1 MIYQMGSLER
11 KQGPLGNSERSS
23 HIVSLAELGIP
34 WKGSPSQWSSI
45 PYSLLPYCTV
55 QGKVYDS
62 SGLELFTLTPVGP
75 LGGGTFGVVDA
86 FSCIE
91 ADKTSTVAI
100 KRPKHPNIHLLHE
113 ALFQWKL
120 YNDLKPYGISFCVP
134 KVYRI
139 FRFKSTGDV
148 WFSMKRYESQLLSTW
163 CSKKIR
169 TDGRMFALLLLQ
181 IALVLEVVQDI
192 LRIDHRD
199 LKVNNIL
206 VVDTPTSIGIEWEG
220 KDRIIDFPFHIV
232 LLDFGFACKGGVIDI
247 RADDGLPPI
256 DFCPKEGRDIFQIL
270 VSLWRINTLRTV
282 LEVSWGAWIRSRIG
296 RYVGLTESAHDLNW
310 MYSVTDDTT
319 FSAPECAP
327 SFIIRECMKFLEGSL

>member
-1 MIYQMGSLER
+1 M
-11 KQGPLGNSERSS
+11 GNSDKKETQERISQEKNS
-23 HIVSLAELGIP
+23 QSISLAELGIP
-34 WKGSPSQWSSI
+34 WKGSPRQWSSI
-45 PYSLLPYCTV
+45 PHSILPYCTV
-55 QGKVYDS
+55 QGKVYDC
-62 SGLELFTLTPVGP
+62 SGLELFTLKPIEP
-75 LGGGTFGVVDA
+75 LGGGTFGIVDA

-91 ADKTSTVAI
+91 ADKTSIVAI
-100 KRPKHPNIHLLHE
+100 KRPKHQNIHLLHE

-120 YNDLKPYGISFCVP
+120 YNDLKPYGLSFCVP

-139 FRFKSTGDV
+139 FRFKATGDV

-163 CSKKIR
+163 CSKKIGA
-169 TDGRMFALLLLQ
+169 DGHIFALLLLQ

-206 VVDTPTSIGIEWEG
+206 VVDTPTSIGIDWEG
-220 KDRIIDFPFHIV
+220 KETTIDFPFHIV

-270 VSLWRINTLRTV
+270 VSLWRIPSLRSM
-282 LEVSWGAWIRSRIG
+282 LDVSWGGWIRSRIG
-296 RYVGLTESAHDLNW
+296 RYVSLTESAHDLNW
-310 MYSVTDDTT
+310 MYSVTDDTA
-319 FSAPECAP
+319 FSAPDCAP
-327 SFIIRECMKFLEGSL
+327 SSIIRECMKFLEGRS